1 MPASDPTLLSSL
13 TFKLRE
19 AFKQVRGLRKEISES
34 DAGAMAR
41 SLIEELERSG
51 IRLVRDTSGGG
62 SGGSHVF
69 RSPES
74 PREAAYMTMRDAVVR
89 AQKALGAYLD
99 PGETDKEDPKAA
111 IKALLGILDD
121 KTLLKALAATD
132 DATPDAD
139 PPPGV

>member
-1 MPASDPTLLSSL
+1 MPTLDPTLLSSL

-19 AFKQVRGLRKEISES
+19 AFEQVRGLRKEVSEL
-34 DAGAMAR
+34 DASAMAR
-41 SLIEELERSG
+41 SLIEQLERSG
-51 IRLVRDTSGGG
+51 IRLVRDAPGPGF
-62 SGGSHVF
+62 HIF
-69 RSPES
+69 RAPEG
-74 PREAAYMTMRDAVVR
+74 PREAAYMTMRYALVR

-132 DATPDAD
+132 EATLDAE